1 MVIEQQ
7 DRGKGLDSFIFRG
20 IGVRMD
26 KEIAEEEKNKG
37 RNNIGKNKNN
47 LVDNRKY
54 KRSIRVIYER

>member
-1 MVIEQQ
+1 
-7 DRGKGLDSFIFRG
+7 
-20 IGVRMD
+20 MD

-54 KRSIRVIYER
+54 KRSIRVIYERQ